1 MQRLDFNTGWHFSC
15 PDGRDF
21 DVTLPHDAMLN
32 TPRNTEPGFTWFL
45 LAGWRGNDYTYTK
58 TLHIT
63 SELINK
69 HLVLEFEGVYCMTTV
84 TVNDRPAAE
93 KAYGYTPFT
102 VELDGLLREG
112 DNTIEVTAHVPQ
124 DGHNRWY
131 TGGGIYRPV
140 HLLVGEDAYM
150 ERYGV
155 RVTTLSVAPA
165 YVRGQFQLH
174 ADQTIP

>member
-32 TPRNTEPGFTWFL
+32 TPRNTEPGFTCFL

-58 TLHIT
+58 NLHIT
-63 SELINK
+63 SELVNK

-102 VELDGLLREG
+102 VELDGRCYFLRLF
-112 DNTIEVTAHVPQ
+112 HC
-124 DGHNRWY
+124 
-131 TGGGIYRPV
+131 
-140 HLLVGEDAYM
+140 
-150 ERYGV
+150 
-155 RVTTLSVAPA
+155 
-165 YVRGQFQLH
+165 
-174 ADQTIP
+174 

>member
-58 TLHIT
+58 NLHIT

-102 VELDGLLREG
+102 VELDGFCAKA
-112 DNTIEVTAHVPQ
+112 TIQLKSPPMCRRTVIIVGTRAAVFTA
-124 DGHNRWY
+124 RCICWW
-131 TGGGIYRPV
+131 
-140 HLLVGEDAYM
+140 
-150 ERYGV
+150 V
-155 RVTTLSVAPA
+155 RTPICNDMA
-165 YVRGQFQLH
+165 YVSQRCLSHPLACGSR
-174 ADQTIP
+174 

>member
-58 TLHIT
+58 NLHIT

-93 KAYGYTPFT
+93 KPIR
-102 VELDGLLREG
+102 LLYPVPRLQKERALRDTHFSRQAASAKWG
-112 DNTIEVTAHVPQ
+112 IRTILST
-124 DGHNRWY
+124 
-131 TGGGIYRPV
+131 RP
-140 HLLVGEDAYM
+140 
-150 ERYGV
+150 
-155 RVTTLSVAPA
+155 S
-165 YVRGQFQLH
+165 
-174 ADQTIP
+174 

>member
-45 LAGWRGNDYTYTK
+45 LAGWRGNDYAYTK
-58 TLHIT
+58 NLHIT

-150 ERYGV
+150 ASILMTSPGM
-155 RVTTLSVAPA
+155 
-165 YVRGQFQLH
+165 
-174 ADQTIP
+174 

>member
-58 TLHIT
+58 NLHIT

-93 KAYGYTPFT
+93 KAYGYSEDIRGKAEFM
-102 VELDGLLREG
+102 
-112 DNTIEVTAHVPQ
+112 I
-124 DGHNRWY
+124 
-131 TGGGIYRPV
+131 
-140 HLLVGEDAYM
+140 VGDAYPDGKN
-150 ERYGV
+150 R
-155 RVTTLSVAPA
+155 SFVA
-165 YVRGQFQLH
+165 
-174 ADQTIP
+174 DTKIM

>member
-32 TPRNTEPGFTWFL
+32 TTRNTEPGFTWFL

-58 TLHIT
+58 NLHIT

-102 VELDGLLREG
+102 VNWMDFCAKA
-112 DNTIEVTAHVPQ
+112 TIQLKSPPMCRRMVIIVGTRAAVFTARCICWWARTPICNDMSCVSQ
-124 DGHNRWY
+124 RC
-131 TGGGIYRPV
+131 
-140 HLLVGEDAYM
+140 
-150 ERYGV
+150 
-155 RVTTLSVAPA
+155 LSHPLACGS
-165 YVRGQFQLH
+165 R
-174 ADQTIP
+174 

>member
-58 TLHIT
+58 NLHIT

-84 TVNDRPAAE
+84 TVNDRPVAE

-131 TGGGIYRPV
+131 TGGGITARCICWW
-140 HLLVGEDAYM
+140 
-150 ERYGV
+150 V
-155 RVTTLSVAPA
+155 RTPIWNDMACVSQRCLSHPLACGS
-165 YVRGQFQLH
+165 R
-174 ADQTIP
+174 

>member
-58 TLHIT
+58 NLHIT
-63 SELINK
+63 SELVNK

-93 KAYGYTPFT
+93 KGIRVHAIYG
-102 VELDGLLREG
+102 G
-112 DNTIEVTAHVPQ
+112 
-124 DGHNRWY
+124 
-131 TGGGIYRPV
+131 TGWTSAR
-140 HLLVGEDAYM
+140 
-150 ERYGV
+150 R
-155 RVTTLSVAPA
+155 R
-165 YVRGQFQLH
+165 
-174 ADQTIP
+174 

>member
-58 TLHIT
+58 NLHIT

-69 HLVLEFEGVYCMTTV
+69 HLVLEFEGVYCYANYSSKSVET
-84 TVNDRPAAE
+84 NAAKYDPSSPLLCGQVQE
-93 KAYGYTPFT
+93 DDKITIRK
-102 VELDGLLREG
+102 VESLKE
-112 DNTIEVTAHVPQ
+112 TQ
-124 DGHNRWY
+124 
-131 TGGGIYRPV
+131 
-140 HLLVGEDAYM
+140 
-150 ERYGV
+150 
-155 RVTTLSVAPA
+155 LSI
-165 YVRGQFQLH
+165 F
-174 ADQTIP
+174 DM